1 MKKIVTLGA
10 IAVLAAGFI
19 FADEPAAD
27 VSVTEFKGEAKVT
40 WGMDLDAMKTGFKNT
55 ESANFK
61 VKLFSSGDKTT
72 EGEGIWGE
80 LKVKTDGLK
89 LENGEWKDG
98 KASVDAATLHI
109 NDFFVGIRS
118 GDTVLG
124 SYKFDGAVR
133 SADNANAQ
141 WVDDFGPNWNDDWK
155 YKYGIQAGY
164 DSSDI
169 KIAFDIRSLADK
181 DGKYTQYT
189 NSYSVALEGELK
201 DSNQWLEGLFVK
213 GGFGYNLSGEY
224 WWDKTVEG
232 AEEDDLDAKQKKQYE
247 FDPTG
252 TGDANGGFAKTKKKK
267 GTPATTDKPG
277 VRTWLQAGDKPA
289 GANYVQNGHV
299 FGYEAQAGYKYKL
312 DDTYFVKP
320 AVAFAGETGTID
332 VNYGDNKWGKAS
344 YNKNELSFGAIFG
357 WGSTAD
363 ANAGIYYLDG
373 DQAKKVTPGVSVVV
387 EIPLASTT
395 KAVMDKTYKTK
406 THNAALAVITPS
418 FYTNGELVEGLTA
431 ALYSEIALLNYKDNP
446 DTTGE
451 VHDAS
456 YTKTNSDGTDS
467 ETWNN
472 CYWKDEKFAFALTGG
487 LKYAIK
493 SGDITATPQAAFRF
507 ANVAYVENGIKNWSP
522 LKSHPVFDKM
532 GSQDVIRDV
541 NNSKKKYG
549 NGGYVAG
556 FLNIKAGVEVGGLIP
571 NTTFDFVYESANLM
585 NKIDYTSKEISVNG
599 TNVPN
604 PYYLGA
610 DKSNYEG
617 AKWYNVKLGH
627 FDIGCKI
634 AF

>member
-1 MKKIVTLGA
+1 MGA

-72 EGEGIWGE
+72 PGEGIWGE

-133 SADNANAQ
+133 SADNDNAK
-141 WVDDFGPNWNDDWK
+141 WLYDVGPNWNDDWK

-164 DSSDI
+164 DSSDL
-169 KIAFDIRSLADK
+169 KIAFDIRSLADAK
-181 DGKYTQYT
+181 DKKTQYT
-189 NSYSVALEGELK
+189 NSYSVALEAELK

-213 GGFGYNLSGEY
+213 GGFGYNLSGEF
-224 WWDKTVEG
+224 WQNGVVENR
-232 AEEDDLDAKQKKQYE
+232 EKEDDLVDDGKGGKKKVHYLDPDDGKVKVKQKNKAA
-247 FDPTG
+247 FTSDS
-252 TGDANGGFAKTKKKK
+252 
-267 GTPATTDKPG
+267 PAI
-277 VRTWLQAGDKPA
+277 RTWRTWPVTGYEV
-289 GANYVQNGHV
+289 NSTQNGHA

-312 DDTYFVKP
+312 DDKYFVKP
-320 AVAFAGETGTID
+320 AVAFAGQTNTVEF
-332 VNYGDNKWGKAS
+332 NYGDNKWGKYS
-344 YNKNELSFGAIFG
+344 SNSNELAFGAIFG

-395 KAVMDKTYKTK
+395 KIVADKTYKTK

-431 ALYSEIALLNYKDNP
+431 ALYSEIALLNYKDDP

-451 VHDAS
+451 GHDAS
-456 YTKTNSDGTDS
+456 YTKKNSDKTDS

-507 ANVAYVENGIKNWSP
+507 ANVAYVENEIKNWSP
-522 LKSHPVFDKM
+522 LKSNPVFDKM

-599 TNVPN
+599 TNVAN
-604 PYYLGA
+604 PYYLSVENG
-610 DKSNYEG
+610 SSYEG